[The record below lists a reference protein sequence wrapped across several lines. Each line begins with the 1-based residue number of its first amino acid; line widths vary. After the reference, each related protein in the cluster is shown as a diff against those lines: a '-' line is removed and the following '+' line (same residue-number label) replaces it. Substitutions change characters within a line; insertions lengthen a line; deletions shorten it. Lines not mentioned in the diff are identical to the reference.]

1 MRDVHVSQLL
11 AGVAEHVHRSVVHF
25 DKPPETIQ
33 QDDSIDRGVEE
44 DLEFLLAV
52 LPVPPLVLD
61 APGKQM
67 LGAIQLV
74 GLGLEPS
81 LRFDSSSVF
90 RFVAF
95 PPFGS

>member
-1 MRDVHVSQLL
+1 
-11 AGVAEHVHRSVVHF
+11 
-25 DKPPETIQ
+25 
-33 QDDSIDRGVEE
+33 
-44 DLEFLLAV
+44 
-52 LPVPPLVLD
+52 LVLD

-67 LGAIQLV
+67 LGAIKLV